1 MVTKSLFQKIAVSFM
16 ILLISLPFADICA
29 QSYRGSTEWNNAVR
43 SARERRARSIRNQQ
57 LFDELWK
64 SNKDKKRKTRKTRKK
79 KQIQIR
85 RLN

>member
-1 MVTKSLFQKIAVSFM
+1 MVTKIS
-16 ILLISLPFADICA
+16 ILKMTVFFIVLLVSLPFADICA

-64 SNKDKKRKTRKTRKK
+64 SNKDKKKK
-79 KQIQIR
+79 NKKEKIRMRQYKQ
-85 RLN
+85 L